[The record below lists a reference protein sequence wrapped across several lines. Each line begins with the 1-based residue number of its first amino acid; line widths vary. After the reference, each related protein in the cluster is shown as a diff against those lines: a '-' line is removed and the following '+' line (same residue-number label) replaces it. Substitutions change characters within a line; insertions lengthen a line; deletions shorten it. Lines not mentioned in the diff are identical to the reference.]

1 MVKFREAELS
11 SGRKIFLGRDSA
23 SNDELVFAAD
33 SKDVLL
39 HTEMPGSP
47 FVNLGEGPNKDEISE
62 GAVFCAKFSQAWR
75 DGKKDV
81 VVNVFRRC
89 DMKKDKQM
97 KEGSWSVLKQEK
109 VRVKKL
115 DILELEKRLDEAYK
129 KN

>member
-1 MVKFREAELS
+1 MVKFREFELG

-23 SNDELVFAAD
+23 SNDELVFVAG

-47 FVNLGEGPNKDEISE
+47 FVNLGESPSKEEISE
-62 GAVFCAKFSQAWR
+62 GSVFCAKFSQAWR
-75 DGKKDV
+75 DSKKDV

-89 DMKKDKQM
+89 DMKKDKKA
-97 KEGSWSVLKQEK
+97 KEGSWVVDSKD
-109 VRVKKL
+109 RVVVKRL
-115 DILELEKRLDEAYK
+115 DILRLEKELSV